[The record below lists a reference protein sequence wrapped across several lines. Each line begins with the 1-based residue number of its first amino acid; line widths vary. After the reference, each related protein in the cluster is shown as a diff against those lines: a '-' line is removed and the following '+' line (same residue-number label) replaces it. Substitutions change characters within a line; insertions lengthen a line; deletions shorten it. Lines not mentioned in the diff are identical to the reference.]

1 MITISPS
8 LSIYTFFNPNLGG
21 WVVMAPPPPPNWFSL
36 DNSGTV
42 KAVILSNKK

>member
-21 WVVMAPPPPPNWFSL
+21 WVVIAPPPNWFSL